1 MRLNR
6 CGYLIREGFR
16 SIGTHG
22 FMSFASV
29 TIIMACLII
38 MGSVSLLSVNI
49 DALIKDL
56 ENENEVVAFV
66 DENIEDEE
74 QAKAIGTAIEELPNV
89 MDAEFVSR
97 DTAMDNFMSN
107 YDDDMMV
114 GIDAT
119 VFKHRFVIHLNDIS
133 LMAQTQNEL
142 KNIQRTT
149 GITFIY
155 VTHDQEEALSM
166 SDTVV
171 VMAEGRIQQI
181 GTPVD
186 IYNEPI
192 NAFVADFI
200 GESNIVDLSLIH
212 I

>member
-142 KNIQRTT
+142 KNIDGDR
-149 GITFIY
+149 
-155 VTHDQEEALSM
+155 
-166 SDTVV
+166 
-171 VMAEGRIQQI
+171 EGQS
-181 GTPVD
+181 
-186 IYNEPI
+186 
-192 NAFVADFI
+192 A
-200 GESNIVDLSLIH
+200 S
-212 I
+212 

>member
-1 MRLNR
+1 MTEWTGITAMRLNR

-142 KNIQRTT
+142 KNID
-149 GITFIY
+149 GLLNTFIQQRE
-155 VTHDQEEALSM
+155 VEDAQQEEHASLM
-166 SDTVV
+166 T
-171 VMAEGRIQQI
+171 ERIL
-181 GTPVD
+181 TTRRP
-186 IYNEPI
+186 
-192 NAFVADFI
+192 
-200 GESNIVDLSLIH
+200 S
-212 I
+212 